1 MDYEVLQFTYI
12 NEIFIVS
19 WLRLIHYSV
28 ISKDILP
35 IKSSF
40 VLAILCQISSNW
52 FQIRSIF
59 AFCGFIWNWV
69 KGSRAKSE
77 VVEKLFLLEQIR
89 NWIFDR
95 NRDRN

>member
-19 WLRLIHYSV
+19 RLRVIHYSV

-40 VLAILCQISSNW
+40 VLAILCQISSN
-52 FQIRSIF
+52 
-59 AFCGFIWNWV
+59 
-69 KGSRAKSE
+69 
-77 VVEKLFLLEQIR
+77 
-89 NWIFDR
+89 
-95 NRDRN
+95 